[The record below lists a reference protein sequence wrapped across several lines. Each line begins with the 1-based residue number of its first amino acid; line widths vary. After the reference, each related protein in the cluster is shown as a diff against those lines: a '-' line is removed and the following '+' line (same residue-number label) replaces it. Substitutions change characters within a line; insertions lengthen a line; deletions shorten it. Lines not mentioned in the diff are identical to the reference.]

1 MFHTVILWK
10 LNRLHSL
17 NTFVTICVT
26 IAGVA
31 QLVEHSLR
39 KGQADGSNP
48 PTSFLEKLTI
58 WKYQNIQLQI

>member
-1 MFHTVILWK
+1 MLRTVVLWE

-17 NTFVTICVT
+17 NTFVTIYVT

-39 KGQADGSNP
+39 KGQVDGSNP

-58 WKYQNIQLQI
+58 WKYQNIQLRI

>member
-1 MFHTVILWK
+1 MWCIIILWK
-10 LNRLHSL
+10 LSYLH
-17 NTFVTICVT
+17 NQYPFVTISVT

-39 KGQADGSNP
+39 KGQVDGSNP